1 VAASVTPLPGVER
14 LTPPT
19 IYRVA
24 FGEVVTRDGKSF
36 PQRLGH
42 FIITRPA
49 ADSKRG
55 ARYARDPKLQQ
66 ALETATGDKQPKRVP
81 IRIWTNRIA
90 EVLRTERAFYWGG
103 RRVCHCGEFHLKTE
117 QQARAAG
124 LSMWPPPDPAPEP
137 YWIGMAERRSY
148 RTEGK
153 RKVLRGVREQVCDPA
168 LCPFATGNWSTLS
181 PEWQQA
187 LGASKAC
194 KPGDRLCKPH
204 LVFAFELDLPDSAQ
218 VGAVAKLTSTAWSTA
233 QALYGSLARIAERTQ
248 GWLAGLP
255 LQLVLEHRMQ
265 ETPGGLQSL
274 PYAYVET
281 RVPSGELEAYA
292 QAQAARLAAQREDL
306 RLLSE
311 GRAAAVAAAVGSEDS
326 EQAQAAH
333 NLEFSPATAEGDDLP
348 DADPVTEVVDADFEP
363 EAPVADELPAGP
375 LPDEQEP
382 SPPPVDEPLPVEA
395 ALRERAR
402 EAGRQL
408 GLSDAA
414 VAQDLAQCDSPDS
427 YLDLLDTYSRRINVQ
442 QTRPRGPQR
451 LFGAEGE
458 GGGVHND
465 RG

>member
-1 VAASVTPLPGVER
+1 MASVTPLPGVER

-24 FGEVVTRDGKSF
+24 FGEVITRDGKTF
-36 PQRLGH
+36 PQRLGY

-55 ARYARDPKLQQ
+55 GRYARDPKLQE
-66 ALETATGDKQPKRVP
+66 ALEAATGDKQPKRVP
-81 IRIWTNRIA
+81 IRIWTNRIS
-90 EVLRTERAFYWGG
+90 EVLRAERAFYWGG
-103 RRVCHCGEFHLKTE
+103 RRVCHCGEFQLKTE
-117 QQARAAG
+117 QQARATG
-124 LSMWPPPDPAPEP
+124 LSMWPPPDPVPDP

-153 RKVLRGVREQVCDPA
+153 RKVLRGIREQLCDPA
-168 LCPFATGNWSTLS
+168 LCPFATGDWSTLS

-204 LVFAFELDLPDSAQ
+204 LTFAFELDLPEVAQ

-281 RVPSGELEAYA
+281 RVSSGELEAHA
-292 QAQAARLAAQREDL
+292 QAQAARLAGQREKL
-306 RLLSE
+306 KALSA
-311 GRAAAVAAAVGSEDS
+311 GIAAAVESEDS
-326 EQAQAAH
+326 EQAQTAH
-333 NLEFSPATAEGDDLP
+333 NLEFSPSTAEADDLP
-348 DADPVTEVVDADFEP
+348 DTDPVAEMVEAEFEP
-363 EAPVADELPAGP
+363 EALADDEPPAET
-375 LPDEQEP
+375 LPDEQAP
-382 SPPPVDEPLPVEA
+382 YPPTAEDPLPAESD
-395 ALRERAR
+395 LRTRVR

-414 VAQDLAQCDSPDS
+414 LSQDLARCDSPDS
-427 YLDLLDTYSRRINVQ
+427 YLALLDTYSQRLRAQ
-442 QTRPRGPQR
+442 QERPRGPQR
-451 LFGAEGE
+451 LFGVGGE
-458 GGGVHND
+458 RGPAHND